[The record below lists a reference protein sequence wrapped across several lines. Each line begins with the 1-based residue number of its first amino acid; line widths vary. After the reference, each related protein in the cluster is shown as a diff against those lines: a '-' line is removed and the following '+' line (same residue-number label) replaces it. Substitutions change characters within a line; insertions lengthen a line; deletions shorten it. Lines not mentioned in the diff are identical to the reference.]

1 MAVAQEPI
9 KLYGVKEAVAIM
21 RQVEPEMLKE
31 LRKEIRKI
39 ANPAVSAIKS
49 MTPAVSPFSGRSKD
63 GMSHTGRTA
72 WSAVNVTVSITPG
85 QRSKAFGST
94 TSNLAAIVS
103 RGSNNQFGFNI
114 ADMAGKSRKIRT
126 SGVTRSY
133 AYKGSSR
140 NHRLNGQGRG
150 LIEHLPGKPSRYV
163 YPAIESK
170 LPQIYSSVADA
181 VQQAIDT
188 TNRKL
193 GKY

>member
-21 RQVEPEMLKE
+21 RQVQPEMLKQM
-31 LRKEIRKI
+31 RAEIRKI
-39 ANPAVSAIKS
+39 ANPAVTAIKS
-49 MTPAVSPFSGRSKD
+49 MTPAVSPLR
-63 GMSHTGRTA
+63 GMDHLGRTG
-72 WSAVNVTVSITPG
+72 WSAVNVSVSITPG

-94 TSNLAAIVS
+94 TSNLAAIMS

-114 ADMAGKSRKIRT
+114 ADMAGKTRRIRT
-126 SGVTRSY
+126 SGETRPY
-133 AYKGSSR
+133 DYKGGSR
-140 NHRLNGQGRG
+140 SHRLNGQGRG
-150 LIEHLPGKPSRYV
+150 LIDNLPGKPSRYV

-170 LPQIYSSVADA
+170 LPQIYSSVADT
-181 VQQAIDT
+181 VQRAIDS